1 MDVTLG
7 SAARPETVELV
18 TRVSSFLLELLG
30 ILTLLVLTQ
39 SFILVVY
46 KAKEL
51 LFSVNFQYI
60 TFLF

>member
-7 SAARPETVELV
+7 SAARPEAVELV

-46 KAKEL
+46 KAKEF